1 MYQSLFK
8 KTSLYFTGNLLC
20 LWGCSCPDAVGIL
33 GVVTGLGFGIL
44 GVVTGLGV
52 TSAFTTVAS
61 PLLSEFA
68 GVMGVVLAAV
78 GSPDTTADV
87 IGVVSGESDTDF

>member
-1 MYQSLFK
+1 
-8 KTSLYFTGNLLC
+8 
-20 LWGCSCPDAVGIL
+20 
-33 GVVTGLGFGIL
+33 LGFGIL
-44 GVVTGLGV
+44 RVVTGLGV
-52 TSAFTTVAS
+52 TSAFTTVAL

-78 GSPDTTADV
+78 GSPDATADV